1 MLRNVI
7 GSTIPVE
14 LYHYPDEMEDEA
26 VKKELVEKYD
36 ITIRA
41 IGQRVGSDENWG
53 ESRLLWLRLGELT
66 PVIKNEAFIATDF
79 TEFVYLDSVGAAAV
93 HRVQGTD
100 SRTTSL
106 CVTLPSCST
115 RLSTRTA
122 ARCSGQT

>member
-26 VKKELVEKYD
+26 VKKELVDQYD

-53 ESRLLWLRLGELT
+53 ELGNERLAW
-66 PVIKNEAFIATDF
+66 
-79 TEFVYLDSVGAAAV
+79 
-93 HRVQGTD
+93 
-100 SRTTSL
+100 TS
-106 CVTLPSCST
+106 
-115 RLSTRTA
+115 
-122 ARCSGQT
+122 